1 MRVKLLHGRMAGE
14 IQDLPYHAATALTAS
29 GQALD
34 INAEGEAIAF
44 PHQAMTSGS
53 SRRPRRKRCGRRG
66 CRSSARESLPSR
78 RTTWRHG
85 RQTVALQNPVAL
97 PQRKM
102 SKRKDLS
109 PASIRVAAVDNP
121 TQSS

>member
-53 SRRPRRKRCGRRG
+53 AVVPVESDAAGEVVVPPHAEAAKPKDEIATHATDGRPAEPRRAVPAKEDVKGKPSSTSHAHRQRG
-66 CRSSARESLPSR
+66 HR
-78 RTTWRHG
+78 
-85 RQTVALQNPVAL
+85 
-97 PQRKM
+97 
-102 SKRKDLS
+102 
-109 PASIRVAAVDNP
+109 
-121 TQSS
+121 